1 MVGHPFILTMY
12 IEAYCPE
19 CKEIAEHE
27 VLDESHDLLVRCEQC
42 NQVHRSPRRNTP
54 PQISIKT
61 IVSADQ
67 ISRICQVEMG
77 ADEDCRIGDHLVA
90 ECTDECTAV
99 EVTGIEAGPRRL
111 SHAKA
116 REISA
121 LWTRVIEAVV
131 VRISVHE
138 GWETIPLMLQ
148 CRGEDTFIVGET
160 YVVGKKRFRITH
172 IKMRDGAVLRKEGW
186 KTVAQKIKR
195 IYGKSL

>member
-1 MVGHPFILTMY
+1 MY

-27 VLDESHDLLVRCEQC
+27 VLNESHDLLVRCEQC
-42 NQVHRSPRRNTP
+42 NQVHRAPRRKSSPR
-54 PQISIKT
+54 ISLKT

-67 ISRICQVEMG
+67 VSRICRVEIG
-77 ADEDCRIGDHLVA
+77 AEEDCRIGDHLVC
-90 ECTDECTAV
+90 ECGDECIAV
-99 EVTGIEAGPRRL
+99 EVTGIETGPRRV

-116 REISA
+116 SDISA

-148 CRGEDTFIVGET
+148 CSGEDPFIVGET
-160 YVVGKKRFRITH
+160 YTVGKKRFRITH
-172 IKMRDGAVLRKEGW
+172 IKLREGVVLRKEGW

-195 IYGKSL
+195 IYGTSL